1 MTTGTQLIEAQN
13 ISVRIGKKLLLDGVS
28 VTISQG
34 EIVTVI
40 GPNGGGKTTLLR
52 ALVGAIPLFSGT
64 VIKSPDLRVGYAPQR
79 LMIEASMPISV
90 DRFLAL
96 VGSNSKMDRANALAR
111 TDTIKLQ
118 QAYMPSL
125 SGGETQRVLIARAL
139 LRKPNLLI
147 LDEPTQGLDQQGE
160 EHFYSLLRS
169 IRADSGAAVLMVSH
183 DLHVVMAGSDRVICL
198 NGHVCCSGAPEAVSV
213 DPTYLN
219 LFGSRAS
226 LALYQHHHDHSHDGH
241 DHSGHDHG

>member
-1 MTTGTQLIEAQN
+1 MTSAPPLIEAKN
-13 ISVRIGKKLLLDGVS
+13 ISVRAGRKLLLENVS
-28 VTISQG
+28 VTISGG

-52 ALVGAIPLFSGT
+52 ALVGAVSLSSGV
-64 VIKSPDLRVGYAPQR
+64 VIKRPDLRVGYAPQR
-79 LMIEASMPISV
+79 LMIEASMPITV

-96 VGSNSKMDRANALAR
+96 AGSNTKADRISALER
-111 TDTIKLQ
+111 TDTFHLRQ
-118 QAYMPSL
+118 TSMASL

-160 EHFYSLLRS
+160 EDFYALLRG
-169 IRADSGAAVLMVSH
+169 IRAGSGAAVLMVSH

-198 NGHVCCSGAPEAVSV
+198 NGHVCCSGAPETVSV

-226 LALYQHHHDHSHDGH
+226 LALYQHHHGHSHDGH
-241 DHSGHDHG
+241 DHSDHDHG

>member
-1 MTTGTQLIEAQN
+1 MNTGTQLIEAQN

-28 VTISQG
+28 VAISKG

-52 ALVGAIPLFSGT
+52 ALVGAIPLSSGI

-96 VGSNSKMDRANALAR
+96 AGSNSKTDRANALAR
-111 TDTIKLQ
+111 TDTSNLQ
-118 QAYMPSL
+118 QAYLPSL
-125 SGGETQRVLIARAL
+125 SGGEIQRVLIARAL

-160 EHFYSLLRS
+160 EHFYSLLGS

-226 LALYQHHHDHSHDGH
+226 LALYQHHHDHIHNGH
-241 DHSGHDHG
+241 DHSSHDHG